1 VISRRA
7 VLTGTPLAALGALPA
22 GALPGRAGNDGL
34 AAHAARAGVVFGTEA
49 TQKVLADHRY
59 AALVAAECAMVVDGA
74 DLLPVNLRPSP
85 ETFSFAAAD
94 ATVAYAARNGLAF
107 RGHNLVWHLSQAAW
121 LASVPG
127 KDAAH
132 VLERH
137 VATVCRRYAG
147 RTHSWDVVNECVDPD
162 DDNPL
167 GLCNSPWLTLLGPDY
182 VRRAFET
189 ARAADPRAL
198 LCLNESGLEAP
209 GRDGERMRRAMLQLL
224 EGLIRQGVPIQVL
237 GVECHLLAGRESV
250 DDAAFAS
257 FLQEVAAFGL
267 QVFLSEL
274 DVSDRLLPPDVAGRD
289 TAVARGYA
297 ALLDIALA
305 NPGVTTVV
313 TWGLSDRYSWLGV
326 DPEVRRGDGRPT
338 RGALFDDELR
348 PKLAYAAVR
357 QALDRK
363 APSAGR

>member
-7 VLTGTPLAALGALPA
+7 VLTRSPLAALGALSGHA
-22 GALPGRAGNDGL
+22 GTDGL

-49 TQKVLADHRY
+49 TRKVLADHRY
-59 AALVAAECAMVVDGA
+59 AALIASECAIIVDGA
-74 DLLPVNLRPSP
+74 DLLPVNLRPTP

-107 RGHNLVWHLSQAAW
+107 RGHNLVWHLSQAEW
-121 LASVPG
+121 LASIPR
-127 KDAAH
+127 KQAAR

-167 GLCNSPWLTLLGPDY
+167 GLCNSPWLALLGPDY

-198 LCLNESGLEAP
+198 LCLNESGLEAQ
-209 GRDGERMRRAMLQLL
+209 GREGQRMRRAILLLL
-224 EGLIRQGVPIQVL
+224 EELIRQGVPIQAL
-237 GVECHLLAGRESV
+237 GVECHLVAGRESV
-250 DDAAFAS
+250 DDAAFTC
-257 FLQEVAAFGL
+257 FLQDVAALGL
-267 QVFLSEL
+267 QVFVSEL
-274 DVSDRLLPPDVAGRD
+274 DVSDRFLPADVAGRD
-289 TAVARGYA
+289 IAVARGYA
-297 ALLDIALA
+297 ALLEIALS
-305 NPGVTTVV
+305 NPAVTTVV
-313 TWGLSDRYSWLGV
+313 TWGLSDRYSWLGI
-326 DPEVRRGDGRPT
+326 DPEVRRGDGMAS

-348 PKLAYAAVR
+348 RKPAYAVVR